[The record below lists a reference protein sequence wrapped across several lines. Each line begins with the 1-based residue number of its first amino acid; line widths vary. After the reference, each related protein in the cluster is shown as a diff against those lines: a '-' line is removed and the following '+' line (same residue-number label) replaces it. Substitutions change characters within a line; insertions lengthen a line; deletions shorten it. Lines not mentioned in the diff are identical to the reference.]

1 MTINEYGNLKSNTF
15 VEYRNDLG
23 IYKNDSGIH
32 SILLQ
37 GNEQIELSVI
47 ELIKNVSLSDIEMK
61 KDGFYLIDGEVVKIH
76 FRYDTMDCHVLRNK
90 ETNIY
95 NDTGWM
101 EINKQNMISI
111 TENETL
117 KVVNEILNRESFE
130 RPGS

>member
-1 MTINEYGNLKSNTF
+1 MTINEYGSLKTNTF
-15 VEYRNDLG
+15 VEYRNGLG
-23 IYKNDSGIH
+23 IYKNDSGVH

-37 GNEQIELSVI
+37 GNEQIELSVV

-76 FRYDTMDCHVLRNK
+76 FRYDTMDFHVTRNK

-101 EINKQNMISI
+101 EINKQNMFSI

-130 RPGS
+130 RPGC